1 MMDDFFENS
10 PNGYFSFFDD
20 GGLYVVN
27 NTLCSLLR
35 YEKHELQEKNVEFI
49 FTLATRIFY
58 QTHFFPLV
66 KMHGHA
72 EEIFISLRTKDN
84 QHLPVLLN
92 AKRVEGAN
100 PYTVCAFIVVPNR
113 KKFEDELVSARNTAE
128 AALRENSELVKV
140 KLDLQQHM
148 EQLDFQIQTV
158 KNKNHEL
165 QQLNHVVT
173 HSLREP
179 VRKILVFTE
188 KMQLQGIPKNV
199 EENVTRL
206 VKASQQLKAIVSGMQ
221 QYVWLLSAP
230 NQFSHVNPG
239 EIVQKVAKQLAEEYD
254 PEILDLHV
262 NDIPVIEA
270 DRDQL
275 ELLIYQI
282 VSNAIKFK
290 KTRPATVTITG
301 TTIKLNTFRAVPEK
315 YKYEDFLKLE
325 IRDEG
330 IGFDPQYRDNVFELF
345 KRLDYT
351 KGQGLGLALCKK
363 VAENHSGL
371 IDAHGKTNEFTIITV
386 FLPLAQTGN

>member
-206 VKASQQLKAIVSGMQ
+206 VKASQQLKAIVSGLQ

-290 KTRPATVTITG
+290 KIRPATVTITG

-371 IDAHGKTNEFTIITV
+371 IEAHGKTNEFTIITV

>member
-72 EEIFISLRTKDN
+72 EEIFISLRTKDS
-84 QHLPVLLN
+84 QDLPVLLN

-206 VKASQQLKAIVSGMQ
+206 VKASQQLKAIVSGLQ

-330 IGFDPQYRDNVFELF
+330 IGFDPQYRDNVFGLF

-371 IDAHGKTNEFTIITV
+371 IEAHGKTNEFTIITV

>member
-35 YEKHELQEKNVEFI
+35 YEKHELQDKNVEFI

-140 KLDLQQHM
+140 KRDLQQHM

-206 VKASQQLKAIVSGMQ
+206 VKASQQLKAIVSGLQ

-371 IDAHGKTNEFTIITV
+371 IEAHGKTNEFTIITV

>member
-1 MMDDFFENS
+1 
-10 PNGYFSFFDD
+10 
-20 GGLYVVN
+20 
-27 NTLCSLLR
+27 
-35 YEKHELQEKNVEFI
+35 
-49 FTLATRIFY
+49 
-58 QTHFFPLV
+58 
-66 KMHGHA
+66 MHGHA

-140 KLDLQQHM
+140 KRDLQQHM

-206 VKASQQLKAIVSGMQ
+206 VKASQQLKAIVSGLQ

-290 KTRPATVTITG
+290 KIRPATVTITG

-371 IDAHGKTNEFTIITV
+371 IEAHGKTNEFTIITV

>member
-206 VKASQQLKAIVSGMQ
+206 VKASQQLKAIVSGLQ

-371 IDAHGKTNEFTIITV
+371 IEAHGKTNEFTIITV